1 MAVVKYDVS
10 NVESGGGGEQ
20 PQPGLYAGK
29 IASITPRT
37 EKANGDPVRD
47 LEVVIDIGEEYA
59 RLWTYVK
66 TPDDA
71 NYSEAAHGWKLR
83 ELTDALKLQPKGSM
97 DTAKQVGK
105 KVNVKVVADTNLEG
119 EYRGRVK
126 NVFAPGKIEEDGEG
140 LPEGG
145 GDEEPLTREELEGWS
160 NEDLKEEMA
169 AMEIAVPR
177 GRFNKERAIAAILDA
192 QGSTEAETDGGAESS
207 NGAGY
212 LDPELVAD
220 LRDDPEFYKDWADD
234 DIKAYIEDLGIAGNV
249 AGRKTRAKYIDTI
262 VAFAGTV
269 AAVQDGAGEDSGDA
283 EEGGGDDYEEWTID
297 ELNDEI
303 ATRNEQD
310 AEIKITGRKTKD
322 KLVAALREDD
332 KVAEPF

>member
-20 PQPGLYAGK
+20 PQPGLYQGK
-29 IASITPRT
+29 IASITPRDK
-37 EKANGDPVRD
+37 KANGEVVGD
-47 LEVVIDIGEEYA
+47 LEIIIDVGSEYA

-66 TPDDA
+66 TPNDP
-71 NYSEAAHGWKLR
+71 NYNETAHGWKLR
-83 ELTDALKLQPKGSM
+83 ELTDALKLPAKGQF

-105 KVNVKVVADTNLEG
+105 NVNVKVVADTNLEG

-126 NVFAPGKIEEDGEG
+126 SLYAPGKVEEDGEG

-145 GDEEPLTREELEGWS
+145 GDDEPFTAEELAEWS
-160 NEDLKEEMA
+160 NDDLKEEIKDRGI
-169 AMEIAVPR
+169 ELS
-177 GRFNKERAIAAILDA
+177 GRFSKDKAIAAIMED
-192 QGSTEAETDGGAESS
+192 QGMADEPGEGDEAAS

-220 LRDDPEFYKDWADD
+220 LRADAKFYADWADD
-234 DIKAYIEDLGIAGNV
+234 DIKSYVEDLGITGNV
-249 AGRKTRAKYIDTI
+249 TGRKTKAKYIEAI
-262 VAFAGTV
+262 VSLAESV
-269 AAVQDGAGEDSGDA
+269 AAVQDGAGETSGDD
-283 EEGGGDDYEEWTID
+283 EGEGDDYEEWTLE
-297 ELNDEI
+297 ELTDEI

-310 AEIKITGRKTKD
+310 ADIKITGRKTKD